1 MLAPSRSRS
10 PRYWYLPG
18 AVSHTTA
25 IDCDVS
31 IAVTSELPGSQRV
44 VWPTNP
50 WPSVPVIP
58 ARAAALVVDVLVG
71 DPDVVVTVFVVVL
84 ADGGTASGVGRG
96 GPVSSP
102 LEISNDAS
110 TAATANSTITAPAS
124 AICGLPRRL
133 LRGAGSAG
141 GGAGYGV
148 YPVPAG
154 FS

>member
-31 IAVTSELPGSQRV
+31 IAVTSELPASQRV

-84 ADGGTASGVGRG
+84 AAGGT
-96 GPVSSP
+96 
-102 LEISNDAS
+102 AS

-133 LRGAGSAG
+133 LREAGSAGG